1 MTTHL
6 GFVVREVSADRDIE
20 HVRRL
25 VRAHG
30 DARASTPGVEYVYA
44 DAERMPGPYA
54 PPRGGIWL
62 AIANEDAV
70 GCVALRP
77 LSARVA
83 EVKRMFVDAAWR
95 GQGVGRSLLA
105 TLIEGAQARGY
116 ETLRLGTLADMDAA
130 QALYRSL
137 GFTPI
142 ERYRPDELIDTQFYE
157 LSLTNHGPA
166 TDERKEEDGVGGA

>member
-1 MTTHL
+1 MSRS
-6 GFVVREVSADRDIE
+6 FVVREVSNERDIA

-30 DARASTPGVEYVYA
+30 DARATTPGVEYVYA

-54 PPRGGIWL
+54 PPGGGLWL
-62 AIANEDAV
+62 AFAGDDAV

-77 LSARVA
+77 LTVRVA
-83 EVKRMFVDAAWR
+83 EVKRMFVDAEWR
-95 GQGVGRSLLA
+95 GRGVGRSLLV
-105 TLIEGAQARGY
+105 TLIVGARSRGY

-137 GFTPI
+137 GFTPV

-157 LSLTNHGPA
+157 LSLTNHESA
-166 TDERKEEDGVGGA
+166 TNECEEEDGIGRA

>member
-1 MTTHL
+1 MSRR
-6 GFVVREVSADRDIE
+6 FVVREVRHERDIE

-30 DARASTPGVEYVYA
+30 DARATTPGVEYVYA

-54 PPRGGIWL
+54 APRGGLWL
-62 AIANEDAV
+62 ALANDAAV

-77 LSARVA
+77 LTARVA
-83 EVKRMFVDAAWR
+83 EVKRMFVDATWR
-95 GQGVGRSLLA
+95 AQGVGRSLLA
-105 TLIEGAQARGY
+105 ALIEGARSRGY

-157 LSLTNHGPA
+157 LSLTNHEPA
-166 TDERKEEDGVGGA
+166 AEEREEEGGAGGA